1 MASSTPGTVPP
12 DRVTPSTRHPPSPA
26 SFAAIARPMIPVAP
40 TTTAVRV
47 VDSFGMIRDPPL
59 AASVTPA
66 MRARDAIG

>member
-12 DRVTPSTRHPPSPA
+12 DRVIPITRHPPSSA

-40 TTTAVRV
+40 TTTTAVAVV

-59 AASVTPA
+59 NEFSLV
-66 MRARDAIG
+66 RQFRVR